1 MALLDDYYKQKA
13 KQKSKK
19 KGILDDFYKEREKRA
34 RVALVPTQKEELRK
48 QGLAV
53 STRKDRA
60 TPSFTGSILRDILKV
75 PATLLARPGQALA
88 AAKGFTPEEQKLKS
102 SYLGDIETSKNK
114 KDVIKDVG
122 RGLELISYGV
132 GIGAGKNALAS
143 TGRASAKQIAK
154 RLAVEGAASGFIGST
169 GRVITDDKKG
179 LDAIK
184 DIGIGTFGGGVGGG
198 ILGYLGGRIAG
209 KTLSA
214 QERAM
219 ERAFGKGKTYK
230 IPEAGK
236 PPAIQLPER
245 ATPERSPA
253 IELPEPGILKA
264 GEDLRNPKVNTPEV
278 PKTRLEIKAGK
289 FNSKKDFINSER
301 KLINTINETNKVA
314 SKFGRKNVVEPLKL
328 TDKQLGDIW
337 EKAHAAPKEPVL
349 QPLPKETNIPKQ
361 TIKQGVPSQQVT
373 EQQPVSEIL
382 IDKNKI
388 KEDTDW
394 LAKIENKANENDV
407 RGFEQSSKRY
417 QERLIQ
423 DEESLINYAMGL
435 GDEDPKLPRTSAR
448 KLLARDADLSNNV
461 ALSEKLSLSNVR
473 RASGQELV
481 GNRIFEEETT
491 ADLLEMTRRKRA
503 AKLGITENQLTLEEA
518 KLFKELNEEIGKKVS
533 YTEEDLLDMI
543 KDYLC

>member
-1 MALLDDYYKQKA
+1 MAVLDDYYKQKA
-13 KQKSKK
+13 KQKPK
-19 KGILDDFYKEREKRA
+19 KGILDDFYKERERRA
-34 RVALVPTQKEELRK
+34 RIASVPAQKEELRK
-48 QGLAV
+48 QGFAI

-60 TPSFTGSILRDILKV
+60 TPSFTGSILRDILRI

-88 AAKGFTPEEQKLKS
+88 AIKGFTPEEQTVKS
-102 SYLGDIETSKNK
+102 SYLGDITTSKNS

-122 RGLELISYGV
+122 RGFELASYGL
-132 GIGAGKNALAS
+132 GIGAGKSAI
-143 TGRASAKQIAK
+143 ASAGKQSAKEIGK
-154 RLAVEGAASGFIGST
+154 RLAVEGAVSGFAGSA
-169 GRVITDDKKG
+169 GRAITDDKKG

-219 ERAFGKGKTYK
+219 ERAFGEGKTYK

-245 ATPERSPA
+245 ASPAKTPA

-264 GEDLRNPKVNTPEV
+264 GEDLRKPPVKKPEV
-278 PKTRLEIKAGK
+278 QIKTPLEVKAGS
-289 FNSKKDFINSER
+289 FNSKKDFINSQL
-301 KLINTINETNKVA
+301 KLINTINETNKAVK
-314 SKFGRKNVVEPLKL
+314 KFGGKNVIEQVKL
-328 TDKQLGDIW
+328 TEKQLGDIW
-337 EKAHAAPKEPVL
+337 EKAHATPKEVR
-349 QPLPKETNIPKQ
+349 LPKQTKEQIIPKQ
-361 TIKQGVPSQQVT
+361 TTQQVVQSQQIV

-448 KLLARDADLSNNV
+448 KLLSRDADLSNNV

-503 AKLGITENQLTLEEA
+503 TKLGITENQLTLEEA